1 MALPSHL
8 QVESLNAHIFQGE
21 GSWPGGPGWSP
32 RRYRLEAVTLPPLSD
47 SPSRP
52 WGVRGSS
59 ASLLLFWTLLPWA
72 PSLYRA
78 HWICIPRA
86 GMASSARQAHTPMCQ
101 QLPPSL
107 CLGRIC
113 PAQAGFPACPTHLVI
128 AAGTLPH
135 PTAAPPRWAAT
146 NWPSKLLGQ
155 VEMVRQQHVEEE
167 DKFRRIQI
175 MDQNNFQEKLEGLQ
189 VRLLR
194 APLRPALCQ
203 ASMHA
208 HAHARPH
215 AHMRTHARP
224 HKYALSGA
232 GLTSGLQ
239 EVVLVFDG

>member
-32 RRYRLEAVTLPPLSD
+32 RRCRLQAVTLPPLSG

-128 AAGTLPH
+128 AVGWGSVPAWACAEVPPVCQCCPEVTSRFQFSLVLPFE
-135 PTAAPPRWAAT
+135 AASLPSLPP
-146 NWPSKLLGQ
+146 SLY
-155 VEMVRQQHVEEE
+155 
-167 DKFRRIQI
+167 
-175 MDQNNFQEKLEGLQ
+175 GL
-189 VRLLR
+189 
-194 APLRPALCQ
+194 C
-203 ASMHA
+203 
-208 HAHARPH
+208 
-215 AHMRTHARP
+215 
-224 HKYALSGA
+224 
-232 GLTSGLQ
+232 
-239 EVVLVFDG
+239 